1 MLEYSLQHNLTE
13 SLPPTRQ
20 NSGKTS
26 EPSAPLMDSSESE
39 DEPVPCSDGDAYVAA
54 EEVNEAVEAAYKKN
68 KNFQIKLIKY
78 AARKIVAIMGGKN
91 DKRLMPD
98 DVVEDA
104 VFRILNLDRKWYKK
118 KVEKIENLILMVIV
132 SLIRSE
138 ANKIMDIEN
147 QLYDERMGTAP
158 KIAGTKNQ
166 NKRRII
172 PLHLKN
178 KDGKEIDNTVID
190 NENFKRNSKD
200 KYEDDFNFENIDE
213 EEEIKRLETELET
226 DEVLY
231 YVFQAMMDRKKS
243 NIGIAADLGI
253 EVKDVENAR
262 KRIKRK
268 VLAILDRQ

>member
-13 SLPPTRQ
+13 SLPPERQ

-26 EPSAPLMDSSESE
+26 GLASPLINSSESE
-39 DEPVPCSDGDAYVAA
+39 DEPVPCFDGDAYAAA
-54 EEVNEAVEAAYKKN
+54 EEVYEAVEAVYKKN
-68 KNFQIKLIKY
+68 NNFQIKLIKY

-104 VFRILNLDRKWYKK
+104 VFKILNLDRKWYKK

-132 SLIRSE
+132 SLIRIE
-138 ANKIMDIEN
+138 AEKIMDIEN
-147 QLYDERMGTAP
+147 QLYDERMGTAT

-190 NENFKRNSKD
+190 NEHYKQNIRN
-200 KYEDDFNFENIDE
+200 KYEDDFDYEQLDENELIS
-213 EEEIKRLETELET
+213 ILEKELEV
-226 DEVLY
+226 DETSFFVL
-231 YVFQAMMDRKKS
+231 QEILDGKKS

-253 EVKDVENAR
+253 EVKDVVNAR

-268 VLAILDRQ
+268 VLAISDRQ